1 MSTHKRSNKVK
12 KSAFNAHQPVRGQ
25 NQQKSRSD
33 LRPAASKNVSQNTYL
48 FGRHAVMAALKHN
61 KRKLITLWL
70 AKEDVELEKIA
81 AQNTR
86 LTVKRQEKQWFDTT
100 FPNQNHQ
107 SVALECGDL
116 APTPIT
122 DVLNHPRLL
131 MLDQITDPHNL
142 GAILRSADAFGF
154 GAVLIPA
161 HNSAPLTDI
170 VAKTAC
176 GALET
181 VPVIDVGNLNQTL
194 KQLQQNDFWCVG
206 LAGEAT
212 QTLPE
217 FTAGKLPTKIC
228 VVMGS
233 EGEGLRRM
241 VRENCD
247 ELVKIPMIGSVES
260 LNVSV
265 ATGVTL
271 AALMKKV

>member
-1 MSTHKRSNKVK
+1 MSTPKKPQFNKNRQKGVNR
-12 KSAFNAHQPVRGQ
+12 A
-25 NQQKSRSD
+25 QKSGRPTPAHNKSRDNSD
-33 LRPAASKNVSQNTYL
+33 KNTL
-48 FGRHAVMAALKHN
+48 FGRHAVIAALSSG
-61 KRKLITLWL
+61 KRQLTNLWL
-70 AKEDVELEKIA
+70 AKEDSELQKIA
-81 AQNTR
+81 AKKPKLNVIMQD
-86 LTVKRQEKQWFDTT
+86 KAWFDST
-100 FPNQNHQ
+100 FPTQNHQ
-107 SVALECGDL
+107 SIALECSPL
-116 APTPIT
+116 PVTPIT
-122 DVLNHPRLL
+122 NVLNHPRLL

-217 FTAGKLPTKIC
+217 FAAHKLPAKIC

-247 ELVKIPMIGSVES
+247 ELIKIPMTGSVES

-265 ATGVTL
+265 ATGIAL
-271 AALMKKV
+271 QALMKV